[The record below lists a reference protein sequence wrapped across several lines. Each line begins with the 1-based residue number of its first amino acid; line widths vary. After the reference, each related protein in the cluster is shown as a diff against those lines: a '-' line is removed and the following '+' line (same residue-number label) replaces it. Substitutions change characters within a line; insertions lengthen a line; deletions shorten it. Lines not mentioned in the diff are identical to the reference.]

1 MKDENEPNSVVIKSY
16 IYIVRL
22 FYIPVSDLAIIFRKI
37 QIFKS
42 KVFSCFSALFWVI
55 LQAFR

>member
-55 LQAFR
+55 L